1 MEQNKPKLSFGQRWS
16 AARPPK
22 TIVFWSCVA
31 SAVVTMIIGFTWGG
45 WVTGGTA
52 RSMAAVT
59 GEDAV
64 VKRLAPICI
73 VRFTQDPSKDH
84 KLKEVKDTDTWQRG
98 DYVKKQGWA
107 TMPGEREPDG
117 RVADECVKL
126 LMLTS
131 K

>member
-1 MEQNKPKLSFGQRWS
+1 MEQNTQNASLGQRWRE
-16 AARPPK
+16 ARPTK
-22 TIVFWSCVA
+22 TFVFWSCVA
-31 SAVVTMIIGFTWGG
+31 SAVLTMIVGFSWGG

-52 RSMAAVT
+52 RSMAQVT
-59 GEDAV
+59 GDDAV
-64 VKRLAPICI
+64 VKRLAPICV
-73 VRFTQDPSKDH
+73 VRFTQDPSKDQ

-107 TMPGEREPDG
+107 TMPGEPEPDG

-126 LMLTS
+126 LMLSS